1 MCGVVVFRPL
11 THSRTHT
18 RKSVSHSF
26 THSFISRHCIASV
39 HRTATK
45 RQATPLRKRSEQR
58 HGASDELAALTR
70 SLTHSLS
77 HAPQAPAAGQRS
89 AGSNPSITTPPP
101 RTCHSL
107 THSLKHTMWKCAT
120 NTRRLITTNS
130 APPHHHSLT
139 RLLLHFHF
147 HFHFHPHFHHSGPP

>member
-1 MCGVVVFRPL
+1 VAWWCSAHSAHSL
-11 THSRTHT
+11 THSHTHVCLSLFHSLIQFSALHCECTQDSDQATSDTTAEAERAAPWSERRASRTH
-18 RKSVSHSF
+18 
-26 THSFISRHCIASV
+26 
-39 HRTATK
+39 
-45 RQATPLRKRSEQR
+45 
-58 HGASDELAALTR
+58 

-77 HAPQAPAAGQRS
+77 HAPQAPAAGRRS

-107 THSLKHTMWKCAT
+107 THSLKHPVWKCAT
-120 NTRRLITTNS
+120 NTRRLTTTNS

-139 RLLLHFHF
+139 RLLLHL